1 MKLIHFLPLFKKN
14 KEENEN
20 AYKGENGSQGQ
31 NIKIL
36 PSCFT
41 ASAVVQSPDDK
52 KKFRRTSLRSA
63 VFV

>member
-41 ASAVVQSPDDK
+41 ASAVVQMIK
-52 KKFRRTSLRSA
+52 RSLEEL
-63 VFV
+63 V